1 MRSLPWRKT
10 RWDPQGTQLIAMA
23 TRFRFDCTEVE
34 DELRASWSPTARND
48 SRNGGGAPLLASGV
62 RPPAARFLHRA
73 DTEEEL
79 RHIKMRTELYTSRK
93 LLAEQEVQDANRNNH
108 SEVREHARVGSV
120 RYPPAPVVPPSVLAV
135 LQGVQPVL
143 ATRQALQ
150 AHQQS
155 ATPPGTV
162 LEEHVAQSD
171 VEMRIA
177 LARRAQLERLTPRSG
192 PTDNQ
197 AMVGQSEMATRKME
211 SSTAEQGAEHALETH
226 PVTRAQQSEEMSVEE
241 AEAKAMKWLGVMQ
254 DIKTKKQQEL
264 EARAEARRLEDAE
277 SQAKQ
282 TKQLKE
288 QAEALALQNEQAK
301 KLEAHLEARSKAEQL
316 TESVSLA
323 EAGAKAEK
331 RVMEEEFKAQAD
343 AQALQQR
350 MAELQVQ
357 MRELEAL
364 ADARA
369 KKKAE
374 AHTMKQLKEQA
385 EERALQK
392 EEAQAKQ
399 LTESAAH
406 AKAEQL
412 KEQLMKEQLRAVQMD
427 ESHATRL
434 RQLEAQADTRAL
446 QREAEFQEQM
456 REFEA
461 QAEARATEKAEAH
474 SKQMMQELAQAEAQ
488 ATEKVEDQAVQ
499 MQELAQTEAVATEK
513 EVEAQAMQM
522 KELEAQTEATEKA
535 EAEANSEGSSS
546 GTEEGAPRA
555 KRNHSE

>member
-1 MRSLPWRKT
+1 MLTS
-10 RWDPQGTQLIAMA
+10 
-23 TRFRFDCTEVE
+23 
-34 DELRASWSPTARND
+34 
-48 SRNGGGAPLLASGV
+48 GA
-62 RPPAARFLHRA
+62 RPPVARVLQRT

-79 RHIKMRTELYTSRK
+79 RRIKNRQELYNARK
-93 LLAEQEVQDANRNNH
+93 QLAEQEVQDANRNNH
-108 SEVREHARVGSV
+108 SEVREQARVGSV
-120 RYPPAPVVPPSVLAV
+120 RFPPAAVIPQSVLAV
-135 LQGVQPVL
+135 LHDVLPVS

-241 AEAKAMKWLGVMQ
+241 AEAKAMKWWGVMQ
-254 DIKTKKQQEL
+254 DMKKKKQEL

-343 AQALQQR
+343 ARALQQR

-374 AHTMKQLKEQA
+374 AHTMEQLKEQA

-461 QAEARATEKAEAH
+461 QAEARATQKAEAH
-474 SKQMMQELAQAEAQ
+474 CKQMMKELAPAEAQ
-488 ATEKVEDQAVQ
+488 ATQKVEDLAVQ

-513 EVEAQAMQM
+513 EVEAQAREM
-522 KELEAQTEATEKA
+522 KELEAQTEATEKG
-535 EAEANSEGSSS
+535 EAEANSEES
-546 GTEEGAPRA
+546 GTEEREPRA
-555 KRNHSE
+555 KRPRPV

>member
-1 MRSLPWRKT
+1 VDPEQGAFDEIFAVAQET
-10 RWDPQGTQLIAMA
+10 CWDPQGTQLIAMA
-23 TRFRFDCTEVE
+23 TKFGFDCTEVE
-34 DELRASWSPTARND
+34 DELLRASWSPTARND

-62 RPPAARFLHRA
+62 RPPVARFLHRA

-108 SEVREHARVGSV
+108 SEVREQARVGSV
-120 RYPPAPVVPPSVLAV
+120 RFPPAAVIPQSVLAV
-135 LQGVQPVL
+135 LQDVLPVL

-150 AHQQS
+150 AHQQL

-254 DIKTKKQQEL
+254 DMKMKKKQEL

-343 AQALQQR
+343 ARALQQR

-374 AHTMKQLKEQA
+374 AHTMKQLKKQA
-385 EERALQK
+385 EERALPG
-392 EEAQAKQ
+392 QAADGVG
-399 LTESAAH
+399 S
-406 AKAEQL
+406 
-412 KEQLMKEQLRAVQMD
+412 
-427 ESHATRL
+427 TR
-434 RQLEAQADTRAL
+434 
-446 QREAEFQEQM
+446 
-456 REFEA
+456 
-461 QAEARATEKAEAH
+461 
-474 SKQMMQELAQAEAQ
+474 
-488 ATEKVEDQAVQ
+488 
-499 MQELAQTEAVATEK
+499 
-513 EVEAQAMQM
+513 
-522 KELEAQTEATEKA
+522 
-535 EAEANSEGSSS
+535 
-546 GTEEGAPRA
+546 
-555 KRNHSE
+555 